1 MACNLGA
8 AWFHA
13 ISRHMHTLGLAL
25 TGFVGLFH
33 VYVFVLETFLW
44 TTPLGMKTFRNTPE
58 RAEATKSFAV
68 NQGVYNSFLAAG
80 IFWGLAS
87 SAELA
92 LARLTFF
99 LACVFVAGIVGG
111 ASVNKRIFFV
121 QGLPALLALG
131 ALWLAR

>member
-1 MACNLGA
+1 
-8 AWFHA
+8 
-13 ISRHMHTLGLAL
+13 MHTLALVLA
-25 TGFVGLFH
+25 GFVGVFH

-87 SAELA
+87 APELL

-99 LACVFVAGIVGG
+99 LVCVFVAGIVGG
-111 ASVNKRIFFV
+111 YSVNKRIFFV
-121 QGLPALLALG
+121 QGVPALLALG
-131 ALWLAR
+131 ALWMGR